1 MNFAKAFTA
10 NDGNWARTIA
20 NRKLATHYQF
30 MVSCCA
36 TYDTEEPEAS
46 LHHGAL
52 IGARQFLQRSC

>member
-52 IGARQFLQRSC
+52 IGA